1 MWISFLNLIV
11 LSTLVMANKECK
23 KLDPL
28 VVGDI
33 GDYCVDCLQSTAF
46 GTGRFVNRIPAD
58 RDVEDEEGN
67 YLGSRD
73 GYLCPECN
81 FWECDRCDEKIYCD
95 EDITVDMV
103 YGDDTKREF
112 SDGAYRVHE
121 ECLTKE
127 EKEKF
132 DEVCKEEES
141 DYEKY
146 KDDPRNSANDPK
158 FKHLQKE
165 KN

>member
-1 MWISFLNLIV
+1 MTNFQ
-11 LSTLVMANKECK
+11 CK

-33 GDYCVDCLQSTAF
+33 GDYCVECLQSTAF

-95 EDITVDMV
+95 EDITARDV
-103 YGDDTKREF
+103 YGEARDF

-127 EKEKF
+127 EK
-132 DEVCKEEES
+132 
-141 DYEKY
+141 
-146 KDDPRNSANDPK
+146 
-158 FKHLQKE
+158 LTWE
-165 KN
+165 KNQ

>member
-1 MWISFLNLIV
+1 MTNYQ
-11 LSTLVMANKECK
+11 CK

-67 YLGSRD
+67 YLGNRD

-95 EDITVDMV
+95 EDITARDV
-103 YGDDTKREF
+103 YGDDTERDF

-121 ECLTKE
+121 HCLTKE

-132 DEVCKEEES
+132 DEVYAEEES

-146 KDDPRNSANDPK
+146 KDDPRNLANDPR

-165 KN
+165 GD